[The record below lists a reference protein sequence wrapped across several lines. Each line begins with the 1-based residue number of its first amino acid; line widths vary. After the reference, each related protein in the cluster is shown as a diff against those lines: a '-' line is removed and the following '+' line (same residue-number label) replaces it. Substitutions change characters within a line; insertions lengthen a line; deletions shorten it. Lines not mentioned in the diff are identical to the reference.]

1 MNARSRPFFAK
12 WQSLNDNMGQLC
24 IALGTLNIYQC
35 SKRKPNNFIQTG
47 QWLQKYQLIY
57 IARTFHITRCIFCT
71 SHVIS
76 LPLIMNHARAV
87 PIVPYLSRSIA
98 GIWPW
103 EAFGLCSRFEIVMLA
118 LGRRQTIFLTPYF
131 KFENILFSFLM
142 MRYMHIIMIF
152 CVLPGIMEN
161 SLNCNRKV
169 MEFYY
174 QISVGTVSKGSVSVC
189 SRLTSSA
196 EHILNSAKCC
206 KS

>member
-1 MNARSRPFFAK
+1 
-12 WQSLNDNMGQLC
+12 MGKISCHGNWAEKINSWKL
-24 IALGTLNIYQC
+24 
-35 SKRKPNNFIQTG
+35 K
-47 QWLQKYQLIY
+47 
-57 IARTFHITRCIFCT
+57 IFWK

-76 LPLIMNHARAV
+76 LPLITNHAREV
-87 PIVPYLSRSIA
+87 PMIPYLSRSIA
-98 GIWPW
+98 GICPW
-103 EAFGLCSRFEIVMLA
+103 DAFGLCSRSQIVMFA

-131 KFENILFSFLM
+131 KFENILFSFL